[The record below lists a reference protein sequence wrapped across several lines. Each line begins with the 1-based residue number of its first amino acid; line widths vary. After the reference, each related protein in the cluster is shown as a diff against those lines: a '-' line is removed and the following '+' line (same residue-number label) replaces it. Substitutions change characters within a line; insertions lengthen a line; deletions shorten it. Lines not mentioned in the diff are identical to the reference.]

1 MAMEVYAVT
10 REFTEWG
17 KGFYNRLPVPVRNGL
32 RAAGVCHY
40 LVVVRDPNKGEIY
53 SFDFGPVGGD
63 VTGRLAGG
71 SRRSIDETPTDVIK
85 SQLRKSQSEPS
96 LATIAAIERAAVAS
110 ADGGGGSAAGGAAAG
125 RGAGGMRRSAST
137 VRALSSAR
145 GKKPPTVGE
154 IRERKLEAL
163 PEGVHFVGHSDL
175 TLDDIRRF
183 NAARCTNYSLHANDC
198 RHYVDDLCAHACPD
212 AAERYRRGV
221 ASRVSWQQTWG
232 RVKSGRPHEAL
243 YVMPLQLMADVN
255 NIPAI
260 NRIRS
265 ACSASFVF
273 GLGMR
278 AIPFLCKPVAPVAAA
293 LGVVKTPPARRIVT
307 TAAGAVAGVS
317 SEVPVVREALY
328 VGNAV
333 VGGVADVTRYAI
345 AAGANLF
352 STSAAATAAATAT
365 APSVFRTAFVPTAA
379 VAAEGTATAAAT
391 ASAASAS
398 AVRAAGDFAAGAAA
412 LAEGATA
419 SIAAGAAAGVVT
431 ASGATDAVG
440 VMAAGMAV
448 RGRETTNKVRN
459 LAGRVGRAT
468 IAGLKRIAS
477 PVRLRERARQT
488 RRTSPAKSMPRRRSA
503 SRGSSDGSSAG
514 SSASTTAT
522 NSPMPSPRA
531 HLAPR
536 ALRFLGSGS
545 FARKT
550 SAENLAAAATG
561 GGR

>member
-1 MAMEVYAVT
+1 MEVYAVT

-110 ADGGGGSAAGGAAAG
+110 ADGGGGSDAGGAAAG

-137 VRALSSAR
+137 VRALSTAR

-352 STSAAATAAATAT
+352 STSAAATAT

-398 AVRAAGDFAAGAAA
+398 AVRAAGD
-412 LAEGATA
+412 
-419 SIAAGAAAGVVT
+419 
-431 ASGATDAVG
+431 
-440 VMAAGMAV
+440 
-448 RGRETTNKVRN
+448 
-459 LAGRVGRAT
+459 
-468 IAGLKRIAS
+468 
-477 PVRLRERARQT
+477 
-488 RRTSPAKSMPRRRSA
+488 
-503 SRGSSDGSSAG
+503 
-514 SSASTTAT
+514 
-522 NSPMPSPRA
+522 
-531 HLAPR
+531 
-536 ALRFLGSGS
+536 
-545 FARKT
+545 
-550 SAENLAAAATG
+550 
-561 GGR
+561 

>member
-1 MAMEVYAVT
+1 MEVYAVT

-317 SEVPVVREALY
+317 SEVPVVRERSTSATPSSE
-328 VGNAV
+328 ASRTSR
-333 VGGVADVTRYAI
+333 DTQ

-352 STSAAATAAATAT
+352 STSA
-365 APSVFRTAFVPTAA
+365 
-379 VAAEGTATAAAT
+379 
-391 ASAASAS
+391 
-398 AVRAAGDFAAGAAA
+398 
-412 LAEGATA
+412 
-419 SIAAGAAAGVVT
+419 
-431 ASGATDAVG
+431 
-440 VMAAGMAV
+440 
-448 RGRETTNKVRN
+448 
-459 LAGRVGRAT
+459 
-468 IAGLKRIAS
+468 
-477 PVRLRERARQT
+477 
-488 RRTSPAKSMPRRRSA
+488 RRPPRRRRRRACSE
-503 SRGSSDGSSAG
+503 RVRSDGRG
-514 SSASTTAT
+514 
-522 NSPMPSPRA
+522 
-531 HLAPR
+531 
-536 ALRFLGSGS
+536 GSGGNGGGGDGRRRAS
-545 FARKT
+545 AWAVRPGARRRGGV
-550 SAENLAAAATG
+550 G
-561 GGR
+561 GGRDVVHRRRRRRGRRHRVRCDGRDGSDGGGDGGARTGDDQ